1 MANRSLFVDRLQQ
14 AALRAAGGGRAVAAI
29 VLDLDRFKIV
39 NDAMGPVAGDH
50 VLRKVGNLLGRAVR
64 DGDTVARLGSDE
76 FGVVLA
82 DMQAPADAAR
92 VAEKISRIFAGPID
106 VGGKELVLSASA
118 GVAVCPPDG
127 TDAQE
132 LLKRA
137 GTALSR
143 AKEAGPGGWRFYSA
157 DMDAHASEFV
167 NLAARLRL
175 AIARNELRPHFQPYF
190 DIRSGQLVGME
201 ALLRWTTADGGIIF
215 PDKFIPVLE
224 DTGLIIAAGERV
236 IGDVCRRLRL
246 WRDAG
251 RCVVP
256 IAINLSANQFRD
268 RRLVDAI
275 TRATSDSKVEAE
287 LLVFE
292 LTESTFMMDIGLTRD
307 VLETL
312 KRMGSTIAID
322 DFGTGYSSLS
332 HIKRFPVD
340 LLKIDR
346 AFVRDIDADPDDKA
360 LVTAIISMAHSL
372 GIRTIAEGVETS
384 AQLQVLRDLGCDMVQ
399 GYLFAKP
406 MPPEEEERL
415 FSDGR
420 HVA

>member
-1 MANRSLFVDRLQQ
+1 
-14 AALRAAGGGRAVAAI
+14 
-29 VLDLDRFKIV
+29 
-39 NDAMGPVAGDH
+39 
-50 VLRKVGNLLGRAVR
+50 
-64 DGDTVARLGSDE
+64 
-76 FGVVLA
+76 
-82 DMQAPADAAR
+82 
-92 VAEKISRIFAGPID
+92 
-106 VGGKELVLSASA
+106 
-118 GVAVCPPDG
+118 
-127 TDAQE
+127 
-132 LLKRA
+132 
-137 GTALSR
+137 
-143 AKEAGPGGWRFYSA
+143 
-157 DMDAHASEFV
+157 MDAHASEFV

-236 IGDVCRRLRL
+236 IDDVCRRLRL

-268 RRLVDAI
+268 RRLVEAI